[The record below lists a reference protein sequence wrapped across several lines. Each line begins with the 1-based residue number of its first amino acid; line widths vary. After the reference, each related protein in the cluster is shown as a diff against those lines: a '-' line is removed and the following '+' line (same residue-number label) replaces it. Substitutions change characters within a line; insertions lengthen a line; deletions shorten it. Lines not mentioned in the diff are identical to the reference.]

1 MTTFLHS
8 FRELLDFG
16 RVITKNL
23 LDLRHFFIYRILKNT
38 NWVMY
43 ITKNFFFWTHGTNW
57 ERSITRTVCKDIRIS
72 EILNIWTFRWP
83 LDRVVCFFLPHVG
96 KGVIHFSA
104 TCDSFE
110 TLNKARDKSPSFFD
124 RLCSTS
130 LSFKSAPKIIGP
142 GRLISPRRQ
151 PN

>member
-57 ERSITRTVCKDIRIS
+57 ERPITRTVCKDIRIS

-83 LDRVVCFFLPHVG
+83 LDRVVCFFCRMSGRGSFIFQPL
-96 KGVIHFSA
+96 VILSRLWTKRVTSRRHFS
-104 TCDSFE
+104 TGSVQPHWV
-110 TLNKARDKSPSFFD
+110 LKALQK
-124 RLCSTS
+124 
-130 LSFKSAPKIIGP
+130 
-142 GRLISPRRQ
+142 
-151 PN
+151 